1 MRKTLVNGILSV
13 ALLSSYSL
21 VDKVAA
27 DTLDESD
34 NVGEVGSKA
43 LASET
48 TDISQADHGGMVH
61 DDSGELPKGLKPA
74 KSALYEVGEMVT
86 IQHGNMAGMEGAIAK
101 VVGAFDTTAY
111 EVTYQPT
118 NGGEVVDNHRWVI
131 QEEITEAKDQVEPLE
146 IGSEVTLEAKH
157 M

>member
-1 MRKTLVNGILSV
+1 MRKTLMSGILSV

-34 NVGEVGSKA
+34 NFGEVGSKA

-48 TDISQADHGGMVH
+48 TDISKADH
-61 DDSGELPKGLKPA
+61 
-74 KSALYEVGEMVT
+74 GEMVT
-86 IQHGNMAGMEGAIAK
+86 IQNGHMPGMKGSTAQI
-101 VVGAFDTTAY
+101 VGVFEPTAY

-118 NGGEVVDNHRWVI
+118 DGGKVVENRRWDI
-131 QEEITEAKDQVEPLE
+131 QEEVTEVKDQEEPLE
-146 IGSEVTLEAKH
+146 IGSEVTFHTWSRTVLYPSLLKISIIQPVHRRADE
-157 M
+157 